1 MVILQCDLGVAARAV
16 RQHRLLVVQ
25 EAKGRFQGHWGLPKG
40 RVDQGESV
48 ESAVLRE
55 LKEET
60 GHDGTVLGLSGVRT
74 TLRNDVPGVF
84 MCFDVAVT
92 EASPSNHD
100 DEISSLRW
108 ITLEE
113 VAQLNWVSETM
124 RQLAI
129 DGLVRPNRLQ
139 NRPNLTPR
147 EVPYAVYSSA
157 NAMSSAGGGVR

>member
-1 MVILQCDLGVAARAV
+1 MVSLHCDLGVAARAV
-16 RQHRLLVVQ
+16 RHHRLLVVQ
-25 EAKGRFQGHWGLPKG
+25 EAKGRFQGQWGLPKG

-60 GHDGTVLGLSGVRT
+60 GHDGAVLGLSGVRT
-74 TLRNDVPGVF
+74 TLRDEVPGVF
-84 MCFDVAVT
+84 MCFDVAVG

-100 DEISSLRW
+100 DEISNMRW

-147 EVPYAVYSSA
+147 DVPYAVYSSA
-157 NAMSSAGGGVR
+157 NPTPSDGGGVQ

>member
-1 MVILQCDLGVAARAV
+1 MENLRCDLGVAARAV

-60 GHDGTVLGLSGVRT
+60 GHEGAVLGLSGVRT

-84 MCFDVAVT
+84 MCFDVAVG
-92 EASPSNHD
+92 EASPSHHD
-100 DEISSLRW
+100 DEISNMRW

-157 NAMSSAGGGVR
+157 TAKPSHGGGVR